1 MRRKQ
6 FQGYS
11 TEKNCLSKIME
22 YGQARRNEKN
32 SGGGGWGPINYV
44 LLSTTMVGQ
53 RRKFFISNRLMRLE
67 KLNIYRRQV
76 M

>member
-32 SGGGGWGPINYV
+32 SGGGGGG
-44 LLSTTMVGQ
+44 LSIMYYCQPPWLAKEENFSFQIV
-53 RRKFFISNRLMRLE
+53 
-67 KLNIYRRQV
+67 
-76 M
+76 

>member
-32 SGGGGWGPINYV
+32 SGGGVGVGAYQLCTIVNHHGWPKKKIFHFKSSNAA
-44 LLSTTMVGQ
+44 
-53 RRKFFISNRLMRLE
+53 RKT
-67 KLNIYRRQV
+67 
-76 M
+76 